1 MRNLV
6 VTGLDFESEHL
17 EIVDDQASQRLRL
30 IDRRQI
36 EIATLVVRIQ
46 RRSALFVYLKEE
58 ELRFATGHHRVA
70 KLGRLLNLPL
80 QGETRTTR
88 EWRVVRVVDVADQ
101 ASDTATLIVVGK
113 NPKGCEIRLEEHVA
127 LFDAYETLDGRTV
140 KEDVP
145 GESLR
150 ELTLGNLH
158 VLVDTSD
165 IGELQSQGIHLEP
178 LGKPEDVLSCGALGG

>member
-1 MRNLV
+1 M
-6 VTGLDFESEHL
+6 
-17 EIVDDQASQRLRL
+17 
-30 IDRRQI
+30 
-36 EIATLVVRIQ
+36 
-46 RRSALFVYLKEE
+46 
-58 ELRFATGHHRVA
+58 
-70 KLGRLLNLPL
+70 LNLPL